1 MVILAPNLVMNRNVS
16 VCVCMSVSVRV
27 CVFLS
32 LCVHLHMSVGVGG
45 GEAEPVVRK
54 ESLQTIT
61 VLLLSAGAAGWG
73 FLSDRWGVCLV
84 VLLAG
89 GSWPLLHSALI
100 FSVWKMEFPELG
112 NNFMPILLML
122 IM

>member
-1 MVILAPNLVMNRNVS
+1 MVILAPNLVMNRNMSMCVYVS
-16 VCVCMSVSVRV
+16 VHV
-27 CVFLS
+27 CVYMCVSES
-32 LCVHLHMSVGVGG
+32 LCSPAHVSGCRKGVMQS
-45 GEAEPVVRK
+45 VVRK
-54 ESLQTIT
+54 ESPQTIT
-61 VLLLSAGAAGWG
+61 VLLLSARAAGWG

-112 NNFMPILLML
+112 NNFMPIL
-122 IM
+122 

>member
-1 MVILAPNLVMNRNVS
+1 MFT
-16 VCVCMSVSVRV
+16 C
-27 CVFLS
+27 
-32 LCVHLHMSVGVGG
+32 MSVGVGG
-45 GEAEPVVRK
+45 GEEAEPVVRK

-61 VLLLSAGAAGWG
+61 VLLLSTGQQAGD
-73 FLSDRWGVCLV
+73 SSVTDGVSALWYCWL
-84 VLLAG
+84 

>member
-45 GEAEPVVRK
+45 GDAEPVVRK

-61 VLLLSAGAAGWG
+61 VLLLSARAAGWG
-73 FLSDRWGVCLV
+73 FLSDRWGVWGI
-84 VLLAG
+84 LATASFCTHFLSLENG
-89 GSWPLLHSALI
+89 VSRA
-100 FSVWKMEFPELG
+100 WK
-112 NNFMPILLML
+112 
-122 IM
+122 